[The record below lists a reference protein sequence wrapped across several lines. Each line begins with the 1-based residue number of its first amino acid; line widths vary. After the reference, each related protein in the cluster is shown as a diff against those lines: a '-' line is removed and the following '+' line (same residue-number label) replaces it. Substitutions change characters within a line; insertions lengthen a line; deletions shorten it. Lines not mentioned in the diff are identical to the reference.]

1 MLLLS
6 LGVDKSERAGGS
18 LGAHFAGICGICQM
32 RNNVVQLLYF
42 FMEWNIVKSQRLVW
56 SYTLCLQILI
66 GTY

>member
-1 MLLLS
+1 MRGQVEAWVHILL
-6 LGVDKSERAGGS
+6 GFVGFVE
-18 LGAHFAGICGICQM
+18 M